1 MRTFSGRCRDG
12 AIALLL
18 LVWPLVGCSEGIR
31 VGGPSIEGTYRLMA
45 RDLPDG
51 SRLEPPDVGGM
62 LTYAG
67 KFRHM
72 NVYWTDAGGQI
83 ASINMVSEYE
93 LVDKRYWE
101 QSIFYMSNNEI
112 DGSGMTYD
120 LTRPG
125 GASPVWIGNKGLISF
140 ELPLFDEPSVVFANG
155 GLTATREGGFVDHWV
170 KVK

>member
-1 MRTFSGRCRDG
+1 MRTFRFRCPAG
-12 AIALLL
+12 MTVALLL
-18 LVWPLVGCSEGIR
+18 TVSLVGCAEGIR

-51 SRLEPPDVGGM
+51 SRLEPPQVGGM

-72 NVYWTDAGGQI
+72 NLYWTDASGNI
-83 ASINMVSEYE
+83 ASISLISEYE

-101 QSIFYMSNNEI
+101 QSVFFMSNNEI
-112 DGSGMTYD
+112 DGSGIAYD

-125 GASPVWIGNKGLISF
+125 GASPVWIGNNGLISF
-140 ELPLFDEPSVVFANG
+140 ELPLFGEPSVVFANG
-155 GLTATREGGFVDHWV
+155 GLTATREGEFVDHWV